1 MAITIHTVTPP
12 VTGSSSCVISF
23 IQSTP
28 STNVYVSV
36 SISQSSTTYQAGDVI
51 IVLLGC
57 AYTSSTAPIPSGWTF
72 LGGNNGNG
80 TYGNMIAYGHV
91 VTAADV
97 TAGSITANLPIDWGS
112 GYVSTTATTT
122 SKDEATAVAIVFRS
136 SFGMCQLVNASVRG
150 TDQAGTPY
158 TLAAFP
164 NATNTTYQF
173 VAGLIFNTT
182 AEYSTTGTSGPWTN
196 MSQYLTGTGYYPEV
210 AVGYVGVLAS
220 GAQVS
225 LNFGGAVSV
234 DALFAVQE
242 GATPSAPTLTSPA
255 NATYEDLSGA
265 STYTWTYNNTDGS
278 TQAAYAFRN
287 KIAGGSTYSYY
298 NASTN
303 ALQTSEVWN
312 ASTSGSATLGA
323 GILSNGN
330 QYNWS
335 VATQSNYGLQGPFA
349 NDFTVVGQAAPT
361 VTLAAPTGTITSNTA
376 EVAWSPVFPS
386 GAYQTAYQ
394 IWVYDLATTQAT
406 GFTVGQTTGLV
417 WGSGLVSS
425 NAVSALT
432 GALPNSTTCV
442 FYLQLTETGNELSA
456 IVSTTATVNFTP
468 PVAPTVVATPTTDAN
483 GTPIIEVTVTGHD
496 NLLSANDASFEGGVG
511 SWTARVNSTI
521 AQSSAKALQGSYSL
535 AVTSTAAG
543 AFSVQAGTYPVTAGS
558 SYSALL
564 SSLAA
569 APPEVFSLNID
580 WLDVNS
586 NVLSTSTGSSA
597 TDSTTAWTQ
606 VTVTGVAPT
615 NAVSAKLWVYYGNST
630 ASEVHYIDAVGL
642 FEGVTTVGYE
652 IVVGEDAP
660 HAYWPLS
667 DAAGQ
672 TSVADASGNNF
683 AGTLTGS
690 DITLGASGAIVQ
702 FPDETAVEFGGKNTD
717 YINVPV
723 GAMPAAPWS
732 LEVIVDGITAANP
745 DNWSWAFGYNPSSG
759 WAVWAGFTGA
769 SGTPVLT
776 LAGGPGNLFATS
788 GTVYDGGK
796 HHVVY
801 TLDASGN
808 YQIYLDGA
816 QVLSGTATGYTAP
829 SGGSLALG
837 NRGTTNEAI
846 KGKFSQAA
854 IYSTVLSSAR
864 VAAHYAAIN
873 ATATGATMLE
883 KWTPGGFVGGTTTT
897 VTRSDGFVLR
907 TTPTLNSTTQQATL
921 SDYEWTSGSSY
932 TYTAT
937 VSYSYGT
944 TSLTSGSAT
953 TSAVTQS
960 TTGWWLINPITP
972 TSAFAPFVKSF
983 TMLQLEQ
990 GASHTQLGQALP
1002 TIVSSVMG
1010 GKDGQLTVQ
1019 TSTAAEWTTLQNLIN
1034 SRATLWLTNYLG
1046 DGLYVR
1052 VGPSPG
1058 GMSSGNGLSSKQAQ
1072 LAPSL
1077 ASNPVRTIQLSYQQ
1091 VAQP

>member
-12 VTGSSSCVISF
+12 VTGSSSYVISF
-23 IQSTP
+23 MQSTP

-72 LGGNNGNG
+72 LGGNMIG
-80 TYGNMIAYGHV
+80 YGPYGYLIGYGHV

-97 TAGSITANLPIDWGS
+97 TAGSITANLPVDWGS
-112 GYVSTTATTT
+112 GLVSTTATTT
-122 SKDEATAVAIVFRS
+122 SHNEATAVAIVFRS
-136 SFGMCQLVNASVRG
+136 SFGMCQLVNASVSG

-182 AEYSTTGTSGPWTN
+182 ARYSTTGTSGPWTD
-196 MSQYLTGTGYYPEV
+196 MPQYYGTGYYPEV

-220 GAQVS
+220 GVQVS
-225 LNFGGAVSV
+225 LNFGVAVSV

-349 NDFTVVGQAAPT
+349 SDFTVVGQAAPT
-361 VTLAAPTGTITSNTA
+361 VTLTAPTGTITSNTA

-394 IWVYDLATTQAT
+394 IWVYDLATSQAT
-406 GFTVGQTTGLV
+406 GFTVGQTTGLIS
-417 WGSGLVSS
+417 GSGVVAS
-425 NAVSALT
+425 NAVTAT
-432 GALPNSTTCV
+432 VGTLPNFTTCV
-442 FYLQLTETGNELSA
+442 FYVQLTETGNELSA

-630 ASEVHYIDAVGL
+630 ASEVHYIDAAGL
-642 FEGVTTVGYE
+642 FE
-652 IVVGEDAP
+652 
-660 HAYWPLS
+660 
-667 DAAGQ
+667 
-672 TSVADASGNNF
+672 AS
-683 AGTLTGS
+683 T
-690 DITLGASGAIVQ
+690 
-702 FPDETAVEFGGKNTD
+702 P
-717 YINVPV
+717 
-723 GAMPAAPWS
+723 PAWS
-732 LEVIVDGITAANP
+732 
-745 DNWSWAFGYNPSSG
+745 
-759 WAVWAGFTGA
+759 
-769 SGTPVLT
+769 
-776 LAGGPGNLFATS
+776 
-788 GTVYDGGK
+788 
-796 HHVVY
+796 
-801 TLDASGN
+801 
-808 YQIYLDGA
+808 
-816 QVLSGTATGYTAP
+816 
-829 SGGSLALG
+829 
-837 NRGTTNEAI
+837 
-846 KGKFSQAA
+846 
-854 IYSTVLSSAR
+854 
-864 VAAHYAAIN
+864 
-873 ATATGATMLE
+873 
-883 KWTPGGFVGGTTTT
+883 PGGFVGGTTTT

-990 GASHTQLGQALP
+990 GASHTQIGQALP